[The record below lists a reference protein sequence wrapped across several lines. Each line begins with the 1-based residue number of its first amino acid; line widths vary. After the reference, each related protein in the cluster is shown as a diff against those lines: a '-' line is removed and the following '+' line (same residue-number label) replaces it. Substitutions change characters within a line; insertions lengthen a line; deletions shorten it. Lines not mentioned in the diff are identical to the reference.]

1 MKRFDGKR
9 VVVTGSTRG
18 LGRVMAERFAGE
30 GASVAVTGRS
40 GRDVENVL
48 RDIRKDGG
56 SATGR
61 AADLSN
67 VDEAL
72 EFITWA
78 IDDLGGV
85 DILVNNAGTSIPA
98 PFLDVTQD
106 DIDFQFNLLFKSPY
120 VMTQRAVRWMVD
132 NASNGSVIFI
142 TTVGAT
148 AVHPDRNVYDSLK
161 RGLECLTMCLGAELG
176 PQGIRVNAVSPGAI
190 PIRPGDSPKTW
201 GTFNQITPIR
211 RFGTADDI
219 ASAALFLASE
229 EAGYICG
236 QTLLVDGGLAGR
248 MPLPPDFD
256 LMSGVSPSDPAQRD
270 A

>member
-40 GRDVENVL
+40 GRDVEKVL

-190 PIRPGDSPKTW
+190 PIRPG
-201 GTFNQITPIR
+201 R
-211 RFGTADDI
+211 
-219 ASAALFLASE
+219 LA
-229 EAGYICG
+229 
-236 QTLLVDGGLAGR
+236 
-248 MPLPPDFD
+248 
-256 LMSGVSPSDPAQRD
+256 
-270 A
+270 